1 MGQFIQFGQSAS
13 SVSISRVDIAVGYT
27 GYCIPLDNNTLA
39 KNIVY
44 VRGFGNL
51 ELDSQSMV
59 EFRLEPQ
66 LYYFFLVARLN
77 CDQYGQVASDDIT
90 VEYIRMTEKQ
100 YFRFLGLRRANPNAN
115 AIMLQKEK
123 RTNQEGKDVSSVDYT
138 PATLQYSDAIRQR
151 IQLLTAKP
159 EVIQG
164 LYTQVD
170 AVTSKTADAYRAYLS
185 SLAGGVS
192 PAQGLPTPPPQQQLG
207 PMPTVPPTPPAYGG
221 YQAAPGLPQQTY
233 QAPPA
238 QAAAPVPHPAP
249 APAPV
254 PPAAS
259 YPASGYASTPTSTP
273 PQAQAPGLP
282 QDAPGLAPGMPITP
296 PPMDPFA
303 GNSFGGGE
311 DFPEDFGGS
320 SF

>member
-192 PAQGLPTPPPQQQLG
+192 PA
-207 PMPTVPPTPPAYGG
+207 
-221 YQAAPGLPQQTY
+221 PGLPQQTY

-238 QAAAPVPHPAP
+238 QAAAPVPYPAQ
-249 APAPV
+249 ASAPV

-259 YPASGYASTPTSTP
+259 YPASGYASAPTP
-273 PQAQAPGLP
+273 PQAPAPGLP
-282 QDAPGLAPGMPITP
+282 QDASGLAPGMPITP
-296 PPMDPFA
+296 PPMDSFA

>member
-138 PATLQYSDAIRQR
+138 PATLQYSDAIRHR

-192 PAQGLPTPPPQQQLG
+192 QAPGLPTPPPPQQLG

-259 YPASGYASTPTSTP
+259 YPASGYASAPTA

-296 PPMDPFA
+296 PPMGPFA

>member
-192 PAQGLPTPPPQQQLG
+192 QAPGLPTPPPQQQLG

-259 YPASGYASTPTSTP
+259 YPASGYASAPTA

-282 QDAPGLAPGMPITP
+282 QDAPGMPITP

>member
-192 PAQGLPTPPPQQQLG
+192 QAPGLPTPPPQQQLG

-221 YQAAPGLPQQTY
+221 YQAAQGLPQQTY

-259 YPASGYASTPTSTP
+259 YPASGYASAPTA

-282 QDAPGLAPGMPITP
+282 QDAPGLASGMPITP

>member
-100 YFRFLGLRRANPNAN
+100 YLRFLGLRRANPNAN

-192 PAQGLPTPPPQQQLG
+192 QAPGLPTPPPQQQLG

-238 QAAAPVPHPAP
+238 QAAAPVP
-249 APAPV
+249 
-254 PPAAS
+254 PP
-259 YPASGYASTPTSTP
+259 
-273 PQAQAPGLP
+273 
-282 QDAPGLAPGMPITP
+282 APGLAPGMPITP

-320 SF
+320 IF

>member
-13 SVSISRVDIAVGYT
+13 SVSVSRVDIAVGYT

-59 EFRLEPQ
+59 EFRLEPK

-192 PAQGLPTPPPQQQLG
+192 QAPGLPTPPPQQQLG

-238 QAAAPVPHPAP
+238 QAAAPVPHPAQ

-259 YPASGYASTPTSTP
+259 YPASGYASAPTP
-273 PQAQAPGLP
+273 PQAPAPGLP

>member
-192 PAQGLPTPPPQQQLG
+192 QAPGLPTPPPQQQLG

-233 QAPPA
+233 QALPA

-259 YPASGYASTPTSTP
+259 YPASGYASAPTP
-273 PQAQAPGLP
+273 PQAPAPGLP

>member
-13 SVSISRVDIAVGYT
+13 SVSVSRVDIAVGYT
-27 GYCIPLDNNTLA
+27 GYCIPLANNTLA

-170 AVTSKTADAYRAYLS
+170 TVTSKTADAYRAYLS

-192 PAQGLPTPPPQQQLG
+192 QAPGLPTPPPQQQLG

-238 QAAAPVPHPAP
+238 QAAAPVPHPAQ

-259 YPASGYASTPTSTP
+259 YPASGYASAPTP
-273 PQAQAPGLP
+273 PQAPAPGLP

>member
-13 SVSISRVDIAVGYT
+13 SVSVSRVDIAVGYT

-39 KNIVY
+39 KSIVY

-192 PAQGLPTPPPQQQLG
+192 QAPGLPTPPPQQQLG

-238 QAAAPVPHPAP
+238 QAAAPVPHPAQ

-259 YPASGYASTPTSTP
+259 YPASGYASAPTP
-273 PQAQAPGLP
+273 PQAPAPGLP

>member
-192 PAQGLPTPPPQQQLG
+192 PAPGLPTPPPQQHLG

-238 QAAAPVPHPAP
+238 QAAAPVPHPAQ

-259 YPASGYASTPTSTP
+259 YPASGYASAPTP
-273 PQAQAPGLP
+273 PQAPAPGLP

>member
-13 SVSISRVDIAVGYT
+13 SVSVSRVDIAVGYT

-170 AVTSKTADAYRAYLS
+170 AVTSKTADAYRAYRS

-192 PAQGLPTPPPQQQLG
+192 QAPGLPTPPPQQQLG

-238 QAAAPVPHPAP
+238 QAAAPVPHPAQ

-259 YPASGYASTPTSTP
+259 YPASGYASAPTP
-273 PQAQAPGLP
+273 PQAPAPGLP

>member
-51 ELDSQSMV
+51 ELGSQSMV

-123 RTNQEGKDVSSVDYT
+123 RTNQAGKDVSSVDYT

-192 PAQGLPTPPPQQQLG
+192 PAPGLPTPPPQQQLG

-259 YPASGYASTPTSTP
+259 YPASGYASAPTA

-282 QDAPGLAPGMPITP
+282 QAAPGLAPGMPITP

>member
-1 MGQFIQFGQSAS
+1 
-13 SVSISRVDIAVGYT
+13 
-27 GYCIPLDNNTLA
+27 
-39 KNIVY
+39 
-44 VRGFGNL
+44 
-51 ELDSQSMV
+51 
-59 EFRLEPQ
+59 
-66 LYYFFLVARLN
+66 
-77 CDQYGQVASDDIT
+77 
-90 VEYIRMTEKQ
+90 MTEKQ
-100 YFRFLGLRRANPNAN
+100 YFRFLSLRRANPNAN

-192 PAQGLPTPPPQQQLG
+192 PAPGLPTPPPQQQLG

-259 YPASGYASTPTSTP
+259 YPASGYASAPTP

-282 QDAPGLAPGMPITP
+282 QAAPGLAPGMPITP

>member
-123 RTNQEGKDVSSVDYT
+123 RTNQAGKDVSSVDYT

-192 PAQGLPTPPPQQQLG
+192 PAPGLPTPPPQQQLG

-238 QAAAPVPHPAP
+238 QAAAPVPHPAQ

-259 YPASGYASTPTSTP
+259 YPASGYASAPTP
-273 PQAQAPGLP
+273 PQAPAPGLP

>member
-27 GYCIPLDNNTLA
+27 GYCIPLANNTLA

-151 IQLLTAKP
+151 IQLLTAKS

-192 PAQGLPTPPPQQQLG
+192 QAPGLPTPPPQQQLG

-259 YPASGYASTPTSTP
+259 YPASGYASAPTAT
-273 PQAQAPGLP
+273 QAQAPGLP

-296 PPMDPFA
+296 PSMDPFA

>member
-27 GYCIPLDNNTLA
+27 GYCIPMDNNTLA

-192 PAQGLPTPPPQQQLG
+192 QAPGLPTPPPQQQLG

-259 YPASGYASTPTSTP
+259 YPASGYASAPTA

>member
-192 PAQGLPTPPPQQQLG
+192 PAPGLPTPPPQQQLG

-238 QAAAPVPHPAP
+238 QAAAPVPHPAQ

-259 YPASGYASTPTSTP
+259 YPASGYASAPTP
-273 PQAQAPGLP
+273 PQAPAPGLP

>member
-192 PAQGLPTPPPQQQLG
+192 QAPGLPTPPPQQQLG

-238 QAAAPVPHPAP
+238 QAVAPVPHPAP

-259 YPASGYASTPTSTP
+259 YPASGYASAPTA

>member
-138 PATLQYSDAIRQR
+138 PATLQYSDAMRQR

-192 PAQGLPTPPPQQQLG
+192 QAPGLPTPPPQQQLG

-238 QAAAPVPHPAP
+238 QAAAPVPHPAQ

-259 YPASGYASTPTSTP
+259 YPASGYASAPTP
-273 PQAQAPGLP
+273 PQAPAPGLP

>member
-13 SVSISRVDIAVGYT
+13 SVSVSRVDIAVGYT

-192 PAQGLPTPPPQQQLG
+192 QAPGLPTPPPQQQLG

-238 QAAAPVPHPAP
+238 QAAAPVPHPAQ

-259 YPASGYASTPTSTP
+259 YPASGYASAPTP
-273 PQAQAPGLP
+273 PQAPAPGLP

>member
-77 CDQYGQVASDDIT
+77 CDQYGRVASDDIT

-192 PAQGLPTPPPQQQLG
+192 PAPGLPTPPPQQQLG

-238 QAAAPVPHPAP
+238 QAAAPVSHPAP

-259 YPASGYASTPTSTP
+259 YPASGYASAPTA

>member
-138 PATLQYSDAIRQR
+138 PATLQYSNAIRQR

-192 PAQGLPTPPPQQQLG
+192 PAPGLPTPPPQQQLG

-238 QAAAPVPHPAP
+238 QAAAPVPHPAQ

-259 YPASGYASTPTSTP
+259 YPASGYASAPTP
-273 PQAQAPGLP
+273 PQAPAPGLP

>member
-192 PAQGLPTPPPQQQLG
+192 PAPGLPTPPPQQQLG

-254 PPAAS
+254 SPAAS
-259 YPASGYASTPTSTP
+259 YPASGYASAPTA

>member
-192 PAQGLPTPPPQQQLG
+192 PAPGLPTPPPQQQLG

-238 QAAAPVPHPAP
+238 QGAAPVPHPAQ

-259 YPASGYASTPTSTP
+259 YPASGYASAPTP
-273 PQAQAPGLP
+273 PQAPAPGLP

>member
-192 PAQGLPTPPPQQQLG
+192 PAPGLPTPPPQQQLG

-238 QAAAPVPHPAP
+238 QAAAPVPHPAQ

-259 YPASGYASTPTSTP
+259 YPASGYASAPTP
-273 PQAQAPGLP
+273 PQAPAPGLP
-282 QDAPGLAPGMPITP
+282 QDAPGLAPGMSITP

>member
-192 PAQGLPTPPPQQQLG
+192 QAPGLPTPPPQQQLG

-259 YPASGYASTPTSTP
+259 YPASGYASAPTP

>member
-27 GYCIPLDNNTLA
+27 GYCIPLDNNALA

-192 PAQGLPTPPPQQQLG
+192 QAPGLPTPPPQQQLG
-207 PMPTVPPTPPAYGG
+207 PMPTVPPTPPAYGV

-238 QAAAPVPHPAP
+238 QAAAPVPHPAQ
-249 APAPV
+249 AP
-254 PPAAS
+254 
-259 YPASGYASTPTSTP
+259 
-273 PQAQAPGLP
+273 APGLP

>member
-170 AVTSKTADAYRAYLS
+170 AVTSKTADVYRAYLS

-192 PAQGLPTPPPQQQLG
+192 QAPGLPTPPPQQQLG

-259 YPASGYASTPTSTP
+259 YPASGYASAPTA

-282 QDAPGLAPGMPITP
+282 QDAPGLALGMPITP

>member
-27 GYCIPLDNNTLA
+27 GYCIPMDNNTLA

-192 PAQGLPTPPPQQQLG
+192 QAPGLPTPPPQQQLG

-259 YPASGYASTPTSTP
+259 YPASGYASAPIA

>member
-164 LYTQVD
+164 FYTQVD

-192 PAQGLPTPPPQQQLG
+192 QAPGLPTPPPQQQLG

-259 YPASGYASTPTSTP
+259 YPASGYASAPTA

>member
-192 PAQGLPTPPPQQQLG
+192 QAPGLPTPPPQQQLG

-259 YPASGYASTPTSTP
+259 YPASGYASAPTA

-303 GNSFGGGE
+303 GNGFGGGE

>member
-192 PAQGLPTPPPQQQLG
+192 QAPGLPTPPPQQQLG

-259 YPASGYASTPTSTP
+259 YPASGYASAPTA

-296 PPMDPFA
+296 PPMNPFA

>member
-192 PAQGLPTPPPQQQLG
+192 PAPGLPTPPPQQQLG

-254 PPAAS
+254 PPAAF
-259 YPASGYASTPTSTP
+259 YPASGYASAPTA

>member
-1 MGQFIQFGQSAS
+1 M
-13 SVSISRVDIAVGYT
+13 SISRVDIAVGYT

-192 PAQGLPTPPPQQQLG
+192 QAPGLPTPPPQQQLG

-259 YPASGYASTPTSTP
+259 YPASGYASAPTA

>member
-13 SVSISRVDIAVGYT
+13 SVSVSRVDIAVGYT

-192 PAQGLPTPPPQQQLG
+192 QAPGLPTPPPQQQLG

-238 QAAAPVPHPAP
+238 QAAAPVPHPAQ

-259 YPASGYASTPTSTP
+259 YPASGYASAPTA

>member
-192 PAQGLPTPPPQQQLG
+192 QAPGLPTPPPQQQLG

-259 YPASGYASTPTSTP
+259 YPASGYASAPTA

>member
-123 RTNQEGKDVSSVDYT
+123 RTNQAGKDVSSVDYT

-170 AVTSKTADAYRAYLS
+170 AVTSKTVDAYRAYLS

-192 PAQGLPTPPPQQQLG
+192 PAPGLPTPPPQQQLG

-238 QAAAPVPHPAP
+238 QAAAPVPHPAQ

-259 YPASGYASTPTSTP
+259 YPASGYASAPTP
-273 PQAQAPGLP
+273 PQAPAPGLP

>member
-192 PAQGLPTPPPQQQLG
+192 QAPGLPTPPPQQQLG

-233 QAPPA
+233 QASPA

-259 YPASGYASTPTSTP
+259 YPASGYASAPTA
-273 PQAQAPGLP
+273 PQAPAPGLP

>member
-192 PAQGLPTPPPQQQLG
+192 QAPGLPTPPPQQQLG

-259 YPASGYASTPTSTP
+259 YPASGYASAPTA

-282 QDAPGLAPGMPITP
+282 QDAPGLAPGLPITP

>member
-192 PAQGLPTPPPQQQLG
+192 QAPGLPTPPPQQQLG

-221 YQAAPGLPQQTY
+221 YPAAPGLPQQTY

-259 YPASGYASTPTSTP
+259 YPASGYASAPTA